1 MVVVLGARVVRP
13 LEPFAEGFAGELARQ
28 GYTVQTS
35 RQQLGLVAHLSRW
48 MSEQRIGVAELTPL
62 VVERYVR
69 ERRDG
74 GYRSFRSA
82 KALGPLVSYLCGLG
96 GCLPRRRHLRR
107 PRVRFCCNA
116 SGRTCWSN
124 VVWARAVPVAI
135 WTWSPD
141 SSSSPFETVPTCV
154 G

>member
-13 LEPFAEGFAGELARQ
+13 LEPFAEGFAGELTRR

-62 VVERYVR
+62 IVERYVR

-74 GYRSFRSA
+74 G
-82 KALGPLVSYLCGLG
+82 
-96 GCLPRRRHLRR
+96 
-107 PRVRFCCNA
+107 
-116 SGRTCWSN
+116 
-124 VVWARAVPVAI
+124 
-135 WTWSPD
+135 
-141 SSSSPFETVPTCV
+141 
-154 G
+154 

>member
-48 MSEQRIGVAELTPL
+48 MSEQRIGVAELMPL

-96 GCLPRRRHLRR
+96 VLPAAAPAS
-107 PRVRFCCNA
+107 PRGRVGCNA